1 MDPVTL
7 ILGALTAGAAAALKD
22 VVPQAIKDAYAGLK
36 ALVEKK
42 FADKPLAQQVL
53 QAYESDPETYT
64 KPLEKDLKETGADQ
78 DEELLAMAQ
87 KVMALVEDMPGGG
100 EIISQSLSIRG
111 NARVGKVIQ
120 AGKLE
125 GKIEM

>member
-22 VVPQAIKDAYAGLK
+22 VVPQAIMDAYAGLK
-36 ALVEKK
+36 AMVTKK

-53 QAYESDPETYT
+53 QAYEKDPDTYA
-64 KPLEKDLKETGADQ
+64 KPLEKDLKDTGADQ
-78 DEELLAMAQ
+78 DKELLAMAQ
-87 KVMALVEDMPGGG
+87 KVMDLVKDIPGGD
-100 EIISQSLSIRG
+100 EIINQSLNISG

-120 AGKLE
+120 AGKIE
-125 GKIEM
+125 GNIEM